1 MQFFKEEN
9 FFLRKKGIPKKK
21 KPITKVWRCSCVV
34 LFVFFFVGDF
44 VGKHFC
50 FASVIAEA
58 NSKSGWFFFSRNKAF
73 SRSSSDSLTNE
84 VVLDEAGS
92 GGGALLVLA
101 CNVEDLPESQGLISC
116 CRDDSTTIRTLCQ
129 VQHSAGVSFEFSELG
144 HGWVLPHDQLV
155 LREAVGRDQLTVV
168 FAPLD
173 CAHLGVGVDAV
184 QACSG
189 LGVPESD
196 LSIR

>member
-1 MQFFKEEN
+1 MWFVSFS
-9 FFLRKKGIPKKK
+9 FFL
-21 KPITKVWRCSCVV
+21 
-34 LFVFFFVGDF
+34 LFGDF
-44 VGKHFC
+44 VGKHFVS
-50 FASVIAEA
+50 FASVLAEA
-58 NSKSGWFFFSRNKAF
+58 NSKVSRKQSF
-73 SRSSSDSLTNE
+73 SRSSSDSLTNK

-116 CRDDSTTIRTLCQ
+116 CGDDSATIRALCQ
-129 VQHSAGVSFEFSELG
+129 MQNSAGMPFEFSELG

-155 LREAVGRDQLTVV
+155 LGEPVGRDQLTVV
-168 FAPLD
+168 LAPLD

-196 LSIR
+196 LSVR